1 LKEEKNEML
10 LGAIWDALKMVT
22 DPEIPVLSVVDLGM
36 IHRIHEQDGEVLIE
50 ALPTFMGC
58 PALDIIQRKIEE
70 AVTGIPGV
78 NTLTVRFIYDPPWTS
93 NRVTEEGRE
102 KLKKF
107 GIAPA
112 PKFIEEDGTWTV
124 DCPYCGS
131 PFTTI
136 ENIFGPTACRSL
148 LYCKSCR
155 NPFEAMKPVS
165 DIGYGNDFSNRK
177 G

>member
-1 LKEEKNEML
+1 MFADQGDGLKEKVWNAL
-10 LGAIWDALKMVT
+10 LEVT

-36 IHRIHEQDGEVLIE
+36 IEEVQVKSGRVTIK

-58 PALDIIQRKIEE
+58 PALDIIQKNIEE
-70 AVTGIPGV
+70 KVATVEGVKAVEV
-78 NTLTVRFIYDPPWTS
+78 SFIFNPPWTS
-93 NRVTEEGRE
+93 DRVTEEGRK
-102 KLKKF
+102 KLKEF

-112 PKFIEEDGTWTV
+112 PRFIEEDGSWTV

-131 PFTTI
+131 PYTTI

-165 DIGYGNDFSNRK
+165 TGYGENFSGKK